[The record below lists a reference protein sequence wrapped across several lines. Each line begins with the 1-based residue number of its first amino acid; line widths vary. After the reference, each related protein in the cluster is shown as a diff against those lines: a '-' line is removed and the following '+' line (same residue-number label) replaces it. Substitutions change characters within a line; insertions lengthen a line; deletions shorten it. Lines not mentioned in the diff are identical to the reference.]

1 MLVAY
6 RRVQHNSAEPSLAQ
20 HPGCL
25 PGAAGHAQ
33 TELRAPIPG
42 KPSTSTLHTFCC
54 LVSSTSDRSVI
65 VTEEESCCHIVQPSG
80 LAEHNA
86 GVQCLPLL
94 PECAVMAVNVLC
106 VICHCHPIAIVICHQ
121 PRTLQSG
128 ALSVP
133 VMYTVKAFLCQ
144 QCQT

>member
-54 LVSSTSDRSVI
+54 LVSSTPDRSVI
-65 VTEEESCCHIVQPSG
+65 VTEEESCCHSVQPNS

-94 PECAVMAVNVLC
+94 PECAVMAVNVLY
-106 VICHCHPIAIVICHQ
+106 VIHHCHRNCHCNLPSTTDIAIRCFECTSYVHCKG
-121 PRTLQSG
+121 LFMS
-128 ALSVP
+128 A
-133 VMYTVKAFLCQ
+133 M
-144 QCQT
+144 